1 MSFFKRTEKP
11 AAQPENR
18 QPERSGLFQ
27 QLLEEKRRLL
37 SGLEED
43 PVYSRDSWMDRN
55 ADGDDFHDSD
65 SIEWY
70 LLREGVPLNE
80 AVSGYVQ
87 WRKYAAEQLEAN
99 LESIRSFS
107 RCLLGIKDSIHI
119 RIPGRETLDALGE
132 DREAVLE
139 QCRANA
145 ICITMEISEGR
156 YHNFTDAH
164 DYLDVTELG
173 WGMCDDAATI
183 YFRYQ
188 KKVLTPE
195 EQKQQKREQER
206 RNREARL
213 KWGEETVKKMHI
225 RTLADIERQERQ
237 LNRELER
244 LVKRCAEVRDAI
256 WLKNQPSEL
265 LTRESLR
272 AEEQAIH
279 RRQCE
284 CRSQLQD
291 LAYARTYLTARKTQ

>member
-1 MSFFKRTEKP
+1 MSFFKRAEKP

-43 PVYSRDSWMDRN
+43 PVYSGDSWMSQN
-55 ADGDDFHDSD
+55 ADGDDFHDLD

-80 AVSGYVQ
+80 ALSGCVR

-99 LESIRSFS
+99 PESISSVS
-107 RCLLGIKDSIHI
+107 RCLLGVKNTIHI
-119 RIPGRETLDALGE
+119 RISGRETLDALGE
-132 DREAVLE
+132 NREPVLE
-139 QCRANA
+139 QCRAND
-145 ICITMEISEGR
+145 ICITMELSEGR

-164 DYLDVTELG
+164 DYMDVTQRG
-173 WGMCDDAATI
+173 WGMCDDAATV

-188 KKVLTPE
+188 EKVLTPE
-195 EQKQQKREQER
+195 EQEQQKREQER

-213 KWGEETVKKMHI
+213 KRGEETVKKGHI
-225 RTLADIERQERQ
+225 RTLAEIERQERR

-244 LVKRCAEVRDAI
+244 LVKQCAEVQNAI
-256 WLKNQPSEL
+256 RLKNQPSDL
-265 LTRESLR
+265 SARQSLR
-272 AEEQAIH
+272 AEEQTNH
-279 RRQCE
+279 RRQRQ
-284 CRSQLQD
+284 CRNQLQD
-291 LAYARTYLTARKTQ
+291 LACARAYLTARKTQ